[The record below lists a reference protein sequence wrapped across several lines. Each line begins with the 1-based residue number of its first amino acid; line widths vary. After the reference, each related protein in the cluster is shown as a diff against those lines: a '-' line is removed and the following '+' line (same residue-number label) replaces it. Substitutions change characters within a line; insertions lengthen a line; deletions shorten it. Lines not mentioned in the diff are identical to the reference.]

1 MHKTKNTWSLQG
13 AIITKDHIRSNFLI
27 ITRKIM
33 LDCVKRK

>member
-1 MHKTKNTWSLQG
+1 MHKTENTWFLQG
-13 AIITKDHIRSNFLI
+13 AIITKDEIRSNFLV